1 MSKSKKKKHSV
12 PTSSQ
17 TAKFTI
23 PLTESPRRDVP
34 GIRKDI
40 LNSFKRKFTAEQ
52 IRTCARNNDE
62 KPFGYVI
69 DYIKDMYGLSKIE
82 AWDTAQ
88 AVCRFFKV

>member
-1 MSKSKKKKHSV
+1 MSKSKKKKRFA
-12 PTSSQ
+12 
-17 TAKFTI
+17 TAKTEMAEFPV

-52 IRTCARNNDE
+52 IRTCARNNNE